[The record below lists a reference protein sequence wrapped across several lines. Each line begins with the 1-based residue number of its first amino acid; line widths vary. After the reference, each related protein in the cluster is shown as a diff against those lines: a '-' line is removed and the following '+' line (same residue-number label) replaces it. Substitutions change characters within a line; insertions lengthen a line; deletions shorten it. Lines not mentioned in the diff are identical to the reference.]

1 MALPWSKAILSSI
14 RPEKTQRRPL
24 KTYASAADA
33 TAQTHYI
40 ELPTDHFIHY
50 IDLKCLESLSD
61 VPTTLDDM
69 ISAIRL
75 IGDGSKYLKVMTGTM
90 AKEISKVNHEVK
102 NTGFYRLYFKDP
114 RIEASKPLPSW
125 VFTSLIL
132 ELDDIAAASSEKNY
146 IYPEV
151 VEEMY
156 AGQDLTN
163 WRALV
168 EKYSKWS
175 KYGANTL
182 EQEYLHERAYDVYG
196 YLVLMDDNGTASST
210 IFDKLTLRGITKDA
224 EYNILNGVNIPQIRE
239 QNYSEYQTAMGTG
252 FAMVEFPGG
261 LPSHQFTSLKSI
273 LNIPTAGTNA
283 GVRILERYL
292 L

>member
-1 MALPWSKAILSSI
+1 MALPWSLAESLGI

-24 KTYASAADA
+24 KLYKSDADA
-33 TAQTHYI
+33 TAKTHYI
-40 ELPTDHFIHY
+40 EIPTDHFIHY
-50 IDLKCLESLSD
+50 IDLKCLESVTD

-69 ISAIRL
+69 ITNIRL
-75 IGDGSKYLKVMTGTM
+75 IGDGSKYLKVMTGGM
-90 AKEISKVNHEVK
+90 SKEICKISREIK

-114 RIEASKPLPSW
+114 KIPESKPLPSW
-125 VFTSLIL
+125 IFTSLML
-132 ELDDIAAASSEKNY
+132 EIDDIAAAASEQNY

-151 VEEMY
+151 TEEMY

-175 KYGANTL
+175 KFGTNTGD
-182 EQEYLHERAYDVYG
+182 QEYLHERAYDVYG
-196 YLVLMDDNGTASST
+196 YLLVMDDNGTLSDT
-210 IFDKLTLRGITKDA
+210 KFDKLTLKGITRDA
-224 EYNILNGVNIPQIRE
+224 EYNIINNVNIPQLKE
-239 QNYSEYQTAMGTG
+239 QNYSEYQVAMGTG
-252 FAMVEFPGG
+252 YAMLEFPQG
-261 LPSHQFTSLKSI
+261 LPSHQFTSLKS
-273 LNIPTAGTNA
+273 LLSIPTAGTNI